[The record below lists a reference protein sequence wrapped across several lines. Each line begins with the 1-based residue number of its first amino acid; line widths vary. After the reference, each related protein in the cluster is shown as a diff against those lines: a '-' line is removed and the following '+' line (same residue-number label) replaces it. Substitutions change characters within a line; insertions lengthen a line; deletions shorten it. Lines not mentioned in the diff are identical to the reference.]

1 MLKQRG
7 LRMEIETR
15 APELTDFCLVLT
27 PTLTA
32 AARASEAV
40 RKRFTFLPEET
51 RREVASVVAELV
63 ETSVERRPRKPITV
77 VISLDSDAIRG
88 EVYDQGDIARFE
100 IPLAPPSE
108 PDDAA
113 VAGLLAQQ

>member
-1 MLKQRG
+1 
-7 LRMEIETR
+7 MEIETR

-51 RREVASVVAELV
+51 RLEVASVVAELV
-63 ETSVERRPRKPITV
+63 DSSVERRPRKPITV

-88 EVYDQGDIARFE
+88 EVSDQGDLVEFE
-100 IPLAPPSE
+100 IPLDRVTE
-108 PDDAA
+108 PEAAA
-113 VAGLLAQQ
+113 VAGPLAQQ